1 MSENREQKGAL
12 QFTKF
17 SMIGIFNGVI
27 DLLALN
33 ALIWIWHPQNV
44 IGLTL
49 INSFAYV
56 LAVLN
61 SYYWNSRLTF
71 RRNALFTSKE
81 KIKFAA
87 QATVSLFISNG
98 VFLVSVYGLGL
109 FPIPLWVVHNASK
122 GLSMAISSTCS
133 YFFMKLVVFKT

>member
-1 MSENREQKGAL
+1 MSKIRTQKGAL

-17 SMIGIFNGVI
+17 SVIGIFNGGI

-33 ALIWIWHPQNV
+33 VLIWMWHPQNV

-71 RRNALFTSKE
+71 GRNALFTSNVKV
-81 KIKFAA
+81 KFAA
-87 QATVSLFISNG
+87 QAAVSLLISNG
-98 VFLVSVYGLGL
+98 VFLVSVNGFEL
-109 FPIPLWVVHNASK
+109 FPIPLWIVHNASK

-133 YFFMKLVVFKT
+133 YFFMKYVVFKA